1 MYCLRTKCKY
11 ICYNNSNKQNQ
22 KDMAKVFKAEVLEK
36 MKSDADL
43 FALVA
48 KEMDVKPSSLIQI
61 IYRNGNNIN
70 QYSIVKLV
78 ADYMKK
84 DPEDLLEEET
94 EPETVN
100 K

>member
-1 MYCLRTKCKY
+1 
-11 ICYNNSNKQNQ
+11 
-22 KDMAKVFKAEVLEK
+22 MAKVFKPEVLEN

-70 QYSIVKLV
+70 QYSIVRLV

-84 DPEDLLEEET
+84 DPEDLLEEEI
-94 EPETVN
+94 EAVN